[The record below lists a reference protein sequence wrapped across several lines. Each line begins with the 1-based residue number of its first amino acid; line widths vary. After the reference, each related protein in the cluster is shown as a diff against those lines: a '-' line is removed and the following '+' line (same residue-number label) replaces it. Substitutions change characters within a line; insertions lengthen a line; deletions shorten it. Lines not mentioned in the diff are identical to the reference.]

1 MYHFQGLIS
10 TAGYCKFSAWKRET
24 EIPRQAFSRL
34 ILSSLASQTPGRYI
48 YLLVLAKNSF
58 QIPRVWLKDQTTGRS
73 ETFGEAGRHVTNV
86 GAGLA
91 KLGVGAGTVV
101 CVWASNY
108 VEYWLV
114 SGDIGTTL
122 TFRGQN

>member
-1 MYHFQGLIS
+1 M
-10 TAGYCKFSAWKRET
+10 
-24 EIPRQAFSRL
+24 
-34 ILSSLASQTPGRYI
+34 
-48 YLLVLAKNSF
+48 
-58 QIPRVWLKDQTTGRS
+58 
-73 ETFGEAGRHVTNV
+73 TNV

-114 SGDIGTTL
+114 SGDNINFSGTNLSLL
-122 TFRGQN
+122 TGLPGCVGAGRHRPPDKLSDQHREAPGAAQ

>member
-1 MYHFQGLIS
+1 M
-10 TAGYCKFSAWKRET
+10 
-24 EIPRQAFSRL
+24 
-34 ILSSLASQTPGRYI
+34 
-48 YLLVLAKNSF
+48 
-58 QIPRVWLKDQTTGRS
+58 KDQTTGRS
-73 ETFGEAGRHVTNV
+73 ETFGEAARHVTNV

-114 SGDIGTTL
+114 SWVKPSRQYLVSI
-122 TFRGQN
+122 

>member
-1 MYHFQGLIS
+1 M
-10 TAGYCKFSAWKRET
+10 
-24 EIPRQAFSRL
+24 
-34 ILSSLASQTPGRYI
+34 
-48 YLLVLAKNSF
+48 
-58 QIPRVWLKDQTTGRS
+58 KDQTTGRS
-73 ETFGEAGRHVTNV
+73 ETFGEAARHVTNV

-114 SGDIGTTL
+114 SWVKPSISSHNLRMMHNFYEGLPGCVGAWGHHPPDKL
-122 TFRGQN
+122 SDQH

>member
-1 MYHFQGLIS
+1 M
-10 TAGYCKFSAWKRET
+10 
-24 EIPRQAFSRL
+24 
-34 ILSSLASQTPGRYI
+34 
-48 YLLVLAKNSF
+48 
-58 QIPRVWLKDQTTGRS
+58 KDQTTGRS
-73 ETFGEAGRHVTNV
+73 ETFGEAARHVTNV

-114 SGDIGTTL
+114 SWVNI
-122 TFRGQN
+122 

>member
-1 MYHFQGLIS
+1 MESVLHLI
-10 TAGYCKFSAWKRET
+10 R
-24 EIPRQAFSRL
+24 I
-34 ILSSLASQTPGRYI
+34 
-48 YLLVLAKNSF
+48 
-58 QIPRVWLKDQTTGRS
+58 WLKDQTTGRS

-91 KLGVGAGTVV
+91 RLGVCAGTVV

-114 SGDIGTTL
+114 SIEWGQLSILCVKLFFSLVHVYPIGPSSCS
-122 TFRGQN
+122 QN